1 MAATPGKTIALI
13 LLIAFIILAA
23 VHLTPLFLA
32 PFGWVTGIT
41 HIFRVPRLDFM
52 RIDTGL
58 IRFTTISFFSLVML
72 ALWIAVIVW
81 VYRDAERR
89 NMNGIL
95 WALLVLIGNLI
106 GLLIYLI
113 LRSDSSLAPPLG
125 VPQAE
130 TATKPCPSC
139 GKQVDIQ
146 AVYCPQCGV
155 KMEKTCPECHKPVED
170 TWKLCPY
177 CGCKL

>member
-13 LLIAFIILAA
+13 LLIVFIILAA
-23 VHLTPLFLA
+23 IQLTPFFLA
-32 PFGWVTGIT
+32 PFGWVTGIS
-41 HIFRVPRLDFM
+41 HIFRIPRLDFM
-52 RIDTGL
+52 HIDTGF
-58 IRFTTISFFSLVML
+58 IRFTTVSFFSLILLVF
-72 ALWIAVIVW
+72 WIAVIVW

-113 LRSDSSLAPPLG
+113 LRNDNSLAPPLG
-125 VPQAE
+125 ARTQ

-139 GKQVDIQ
+139 GKPVDIN
-146 AVYCPQCGV
+146 AVYCSQCGA
-155 KMEKTCPECHKPVED
+155 KLEKTCPECHKPVD
-170 TWKLCPY
+170 STWKLCPH

>member
-23 VHLTPLFLA
+23 VHLTPFFLA

-41 HIFRVPRLDFM
+41 HIFRIPRLDFM
-52 RIDTGL
+52 HMNNGF
-58 IRFTTISFFSLVML
+58 IRLTPISFFSLIML
-72 ALWIAVIVW
+72 AVWIAVIVW

-113 LRSDSSLAPPLG
+113 LRSDSSLATSPES
-125 VPQAE
+125 QAA
-130 TATKPCPSC
+130 TSTKPCPSC
-139 GKQVDIQ
+139 GKQVDIN
-146 AVYCPQCGV
+146 AVYCPQCGA
-155 KMEKTCPECHKPVED
+155 KMEKTCPECHKPVEN

>member
-32 PFGWVTGIT
+32 PFGWVTGIS
-41 HIFRVPRLDFM
+41 HIFRIPRLDFM
-52 RIDTGL
+52 RIDTGF

-113 LRSDSSLAPPLG
+113 LRSDSSLAQPTG
-125 VPQAE
+125 TKSV

-146 AVYCPQCGV
+146 AVYCLQCGT

>member
-1 MAATPGKTIALI
+1 
-13 LLIAFIILAA
+13 
-23 VHLTPLFLA
+23 
-32 PFGWVTGIT
+32 
-41 HIFRVPRLDFM
+41 
-52 RIDTGL
+52 
-58 IRFTTISFFSLVML
+58 ML

-113 LRSDSSLAPPLG
+113 LRSDSGLAPPLG
-125 VPQAE
+125 TRTE

-139 GKQVDIQ
+139 GKQVEIH
-146 AVYCPQCGV
+146 AVYCPQCGA
-155 KMEKTCPECHKPVED
+155 KMEKTCPECHKPIEN

>member
-23 VHLTPLFLA
+23 IQLTPFFLA
-32 PFGWVTGIT
+32 PFGWVTGIS
-41 HIFRVPRLDFM
+41 HIFRIPRFDFM
-52 RIDTGL
+52 RIDTGF
-58 IRFTTISFFSLVML
+58 IRFTTVSFFSIIML

-113 LRSDSSLAPPLG
+113 LRSDSGLAPTL
-125 VPQAE
+125 E
-130 TATKPCPSC
+130 TRSGTDAKSCPGC
-139 GKQVDIQ
+139 GTQVDIH
-146 AVYCPQCGV
+146 AVYCPQCGA
-155 KMEKTCPECHKPVED
+155 KMEKTCPECRKPVEN